1 MGHYDSSYEFDAEQQ
16 RKAKKP
22 TAKLVRYVCT
32 NCGTLKDRRIG
43 EDAPVCGTDVC
54 DGRRMYVYRDHIE
67 RPPQDT
73 GHIGQ
78 ILLDVALPPLSVEEM
93 RIRQYAEVPVP
104 GAPTTVRPT
113 LKQLAEFALAVMQ
126 LYAETERPTDA
137 NMADVENLAIEHNLL
152 NEYGEVPLV
161 MPEEPA
167 PGVMVYPLANIHISE
182 SKSVAVS
189 QDRYWQPMETCP
201 RGVKV
206 ALLNPGKVA
215 VFGQSHGHG
224 GEPWLGWDP
233 LPKVPDWM
241 K

>member
-22 TAKLVRYVCT
+22 MAKLVRYVCQ

-54 DGRRMYVYRDHIE
+54 DGRRMYVYNERTE
-67 RPPQDT
+67 RPAHT
-73 GHIGQ
+73 SEHIGQ
-78 ILLDVALPPLSVEEM
+78 ILPDVALPPLSVEEM

-152 NEYGEVPLV
+152 NEYGEVPLCL
-161 MPEEPA
+161 PEDKEPA
-167 PGVMVYPLANIHISE
+167 PSNIHISE

>member
-1 MGHYDSSYEFDAEQQ
+1 MNKLILFFDLFRKGASVSDPIIWKNRTSLTLALTALILTGCKVAKGFGYDLPISETESASI
-16 RKAKKP
+16 A
-22 TAKLVRYVCT
+22 A
-32 NCGTLKDRRIG
+32 G
-43 EDAPVCGTDVC
+43 
-54 DGRRMYVYRDHIE
+54 
-67 RPPQDT
+67 
-73 GHIGQ
+73 
-78 ILLDVALPPLSVEEM
+78 VALPPLSVEEM

-152 NEYGEVPLV
+152 NEYGEVPLCL
-161 MPEEPA
+161 PEDKEPA
-167 PGVMVYPLANIHISE
+167 PSNIHISE